1 MTRLQLLNSITHYQ
15 YHSLVARSLAV
26 ASSLSDSLDY
36 SFNECDTT
44 AYSMS
49 GSHLAI
55 VLIVTE

>member
-1 MTRLQLLNSITHYQ
+1 MTRLQLLNSITH